1 MMNSQDMLE
10 LANRNLLRV
19 QQNYSALKELYLG
32 DQVGAPFDDGG
43 DTAAYNHDFTAIGT
57 AIGNNTNQNELLVSV
72 KMVVDS
78 TFSVMKKKLMCSL
91 MV

>member
-1 MMNSQDMLE
+1 MNSQDILE

-19 QQNYSALKELYLG
+19 QQNDSALKELYLG

-57 AIGNNTNQNELLVSV
+57 AIGNNTNLERLVTV

-91 MV
+91 ML